1 MSAIIPSPLNLADEG
16 VPKAAAEVPGI
27 MLIGVFVKVGKPKTF
42 PGMLLATLLLFELM
56 LDELDDFTEL
66 ELLLPP
72 LELILDALLREL
84 LLTLLNELEV
94 ADEVVEELTDDV
106 EELVTLLELVPWD
119 KLDWLLLT
127 ELDREVE
134 MALDV
139 ALPVAL
145 LFAAIPE
152 PLHAANKT
160 LAVMTSHKQGRRSSR
175 VKTIRHAL
183 DWTTS
188 RSAAACIC
196 LIASM

>member
-1 MSAIIPSPLNLADEG
+1 MF
-16 VPKAAAEVPGI
+16 
-27 MLIGVFVKVGKPKTF
+27 IGVFVKVGKPKTF

-66 ELLLPP
+66 ELLVP

-84 LLTLLNELEV
+84 LLTLVNELEV